1 MVKPPGDP
9 GRRRIFEVDDRVL
22 VSIKILFIE
31 QRTGAMDQSGEL
43 EIDIGTDTLAV
54 KAGKQRRRSSA
65 VKTFAV
71 KEDPY
76 FQKTCPRS
84 LQYGVLVKLLEMT
97 LLSRNVKK
105 LTSSPSSQ
113 CCCNC
118 EGMRSGRRNRLPA
131 RRPITCKWKTVLP
144 ASAF

>member
-31 QRTGAMDQSGEL
+31 QRAGAMDQAGEL
-43 EIDIGTDTLAV
+43 EIDAGTDALAV

-76 FQKTCPRS
+76 FQKTCPCS
-84 LQYGVLVKLLEMT
+84 LRYGVLVKLLEMT
-97 LLSRNVKK
+97 LLSRNVKR
-105 LTSSPSSQ
+105 T
-113 CCCNC
+113 
-118 EGMRSGRRNRLPA
+118 GIHVVGHFDA
-131 RRPITCKWKTVLP
+131 
-144 ASAF
+144 

>member
-9 GRRRIFEVDDRVL
+9 GRRRILEVDDRVL
-22 VSIKILFIE
+22 VSVKILFIE
-31 QRTGAMDQSGEL
+31 QGTGAMDQAGEL
-43 EIDIGTDTLAV
+43 EIHAGTDALAV

-76 FQKTCPRS
+76 FQKTCPCS
-84 LQYGVLVKLLEMT
+84 LRFGILVKLLEMT

-105 LTSSPSSQ
+105 LTSSPLIMLLLQ
-113 CCCNC
+113 L
-118 EGMRSGRRNRLPA
+118 RRNAVRTAKQAAGAPPNYL
-131 RRPITCKWKTVLP
+131 
-144 ASAF
+144 

>member
-1 MVKPPGDP
+1 MVKPPGDF
-9 GRRRIFEVDDRVL
+9 GRRRIFEIDNRVL
-22 VSIKILFIE
+22 VSVKILFIKK
-31 QRTGAMDQSGEL
+31 RTRAMDQAGEL

-76 FQKTCPRS
+76 FQKTCPCS
-84 LQYGVLVKLLEMT
+84 LRFGILVKLLEMT
-97 LLSRNVKK
+97 LLSGNVKK
-105 LTSSPSSQ
+105 TDIQPSSQ

-118 EGMRSGRRNRLPA
+118 EGIWSGTRNMPSA
-131 RRPITCKWKTVLP
+131 RRTITCKWKTDLQ
-144 ASAF
+144 ASAS